1 MVFLKFALVAALFL
15 MVPRISRWFA
25 MRLRPDPAP
34 LAATTEAVELPTAPG
49 QTNLAG
55 ILEVIRAKYKIPC
68 LAAAV
73 LEGDQLVARGITGV
87 RKAGSSERATLNDQF
102 HLGSDTKAMTATLVA
117 ELIEEGKLDWSTTI
131 GQIFGGSVKDMDP
144 AWRTVTV
151 EQLLTHRGGA
161 PTNLNEGGLW
171 SRLWERKGTPTE
183 QRMELVKGVLSRPP
197 AAAPGT
203 KYIYSNAGYAIV
215 GAMVEKITGRPWE
228 ELMQERLFK
237 PLGITSGG
245 FGAPGK
251 GGAVDEP
258 WGHTAVGTPVEPGPE
273 ADNPAAI
280 GPAGTVHMTLADW
293 SKFIALHL
301 RGDSANPHRQVKL
314 LKSATF
320 DRLHRPADGP
330 GPGYACGWLIAK
342 RVWAK
347 GSQPGDSGRVL
358 THAGSNTMWFCVV

>member
-183 QRMELVKGVLSRPP
+183 QRMELVKGVLSR
-197 AAAPGT
+197 
-203 KYIYSNAGYAIV
+203 AGHEIH
-215 GAMVEKITGRPWE
+215 
-228 ELMQERLFK
+228 LFK
-237 PLGITSGG
+237 CRLRHCGRNGRE
-245 FGAPGK
+245 
-251 GGAVDEP
+251 D
-258 WGHTAVGTPVEPGPE
+258 HRTAVGRTDARKAVQTARHYQWRVRRAWKG
-273 ADNPAAI
+273 
-280 GPAGTVHMTLADW
+280 W
-293 SKFIALHL
+293 
-301 RGDSANPHRQVKL
+301 
-314 LKSATF
+314 
-320 DRLHRPADGP
+320 
-330 GPGYACGWLIAK
+330 CG
-342 RVWAK
+342 
-347 GSQPGDSGRVL
+347 
-358 THAGSNTMWFCVV
+358 